1 MAISNINNTNAP
13 QAPRS
18 ISATGPSPAVSRER
32 SYGEEQPAAIVTLSP
47 QARRLS
53 MEQQQPLVTREPVQP
68 RNNLPEAPPRTIP
81 DTRKAQ
87 DVAVTHTD
95 LAAATQNANSAR
107 EAAEAPARRS
117 SEQQAVERKRINT
130 YA

>member
-1 MAISNINNTNAP
+1 MAISNINNIKAP
-13 QAPRS
+13 PAPRS
-18 ISATGPSPAVSRER
+18 VSATNPSPAVSR
-32 SYGEEQPAAIVTLSP
+32 SYGEGQPDTIVTLSP
-47 QARRLS
+47 QARRMS
-53 MEQQQPLVTREPVQP
+53 VEQPLVTREPVQP
-68 RNNLPEAPPRTIP
+68 RTSLPEPPPRTIP

-87 DVAVTHTD
+87 DVAVTHAD
-95 LAAATQNANSAR
+95 LAAVTQNANSAR

>member
-1 MAISNINNTNAP
+1 MAISNINGTNSP

-18 ISATGPSPAVSRER
+18 ISATNPAPAVSRER
-32 SYGEEQPAAIVTLSP
+32 SYGEDQPATIVTLSP

-53 MEQQQPLVTREPVQP
+53 LEQPLVTREPVQP
-68 RNNLPEAPPRTIP
+68 RTNLPEAPPRTIP
-81 DTRKAQ
+81 DTRKTQ
-87 DVAVTHTD
+87 DVAVTHAD
-95 LAAATQNANSAR
+95 LAAVAQTQTSAR

-117 SEQQAVERKRINT
+117 NEQQVTERKRINT